1 MYINSYLEQ
10 QQNPL
15 VSRAKYLR
23 EFILRDLNYADGES
37 LLIWLWCR
45 ISPSVKLVNLS
56 QTQIVLELI

>member
-37 LLIWLWCR
+37 LLI
-45 ISPSVKLVNLS
+45 IYV
-56 QTQIVLELI
+56 